1 MSKLLWQ
8 PSDQRIAAARLTEF
22 QNRVSDQFSLT
33 LSTYDDLWQ
42 WSIDQP
48 DQFWNSVCQY
58 LNIEFS
64 QPAKEVLQK
73 GNGIRDA
80 RWFDGAKLN
89 FAKHLLQRRDDN
101 VAIIFRG
108 ENGTRRTLTYAE
120 LYQQVAGV
128 QSYLKKMNI
137 GEGDRVAGYLP
148 NAPEA
153 IIAMLAT
160 TALGGVWTSCSPDF
174 GINGVVDRFGQVEPK
189 LIFTVDGYHYAGKQI
204 NNLDKLPEIVERIP
218 SVDSVVVYPFLD
230 DSPDL
235 TAIKG
240 AQLWADAMDAQA
252 CEIDFVALP
261 FDHPLYIL
269 YSSGTTGVPKCIVH
283 GAGGTLLQ
291 HMKELALHTDL
302 SPDSRLMYFTTCG
315 WMMWNWMASGLAVG
329 ASLVLFDGSPFHPA
343 ASSLWDIVAQEEV
356 TAFGTSAKYIAAI
369 QHAGYLPNQHHAL
382 TQLNSILS
390 TGSPLS
396 PESFE
401 FIYNSVKSDLHLAS
415 ISGGTDIVSCFAL
428 GVPTLPVYSGELQA
442 RGLGMAVDI
451 YDDEGNS
458 LVQAKGELVCTTP
471 FPSRPI
477 GFWNDPQGD
486 RYKAAYFERFNHIW
500 AHGDY
505 AELTERKGLIIH
517 GRSDAVLNPGGV
529 RIGTAEIYRQVEK
542 VAGITESVCVGLP
555 KDDDVVV
562 ALYVVLA
569 EGIELTNERV
579 TEIKNTIRKNTTPRH
594 VPSLIKAVAD
604 IPRTKSGKIVELAV
618 RNVLIGEPVKN
629 RESLANPDALE
640 LFVGLG
646 V

>member
-1 MSKLLWQ
+1 MSKLLWH

-22 QNRVSDQFSLT
+22 QNRVRDQHSLPVT
-33 LSTYDDLWQ
+33 TYDDLWQ

-48 DQFWNSVCQY
+48 DQFWQSLCQY
-58 LNIEFS
+58 LDIEFS
-64 QPAKEVLQK
+64 QPAKAVLQP
-73 GNGIRDA
+73 GTGIRDA
-80 RWFDGAKLN
+80 RWFEGAKLN
-89 FAKHLLQRRDDN
+89 FAKHLLKRRDEN

-108 ENGTRRTLTYAE
+108 ENGTRRSLTYAE

-128 QSYLKKMNI
+128 QSYLKKMNVCA
-137 GEGDRVAGYLP
+137 GDRVAGYLP

-160 TALGGVWTSCSPDF
+160 TALGAVWTSCSPDF
-174 GINGVVDRFGQVEPK
+174 GVNGVVDRFGQVEPK

-204 NNLDKLPEIVERIP
+204 NNLDKLPEIVTRIP
-218 SVDSVVVYPFLD
+218 SVEGVVVYPFLN

-235 TAIKG
+235 AAIKG
-240 AQLWADAMDAQA
+240 ARLWSEALDDPSN
-252 CEIDFVALP
+252 DVKFVELP

-302 SPDSRLMYFTTCG
+302 GAESRLMYFTTCG

-329 ASLVLFDGSPFHPA
+329 ASLVLFDGSPFHPT
-343 ASSLWDIVAQEEV
+343 ASTLWDIVEEDEV

-369 QHAGYLPNQHHAL
+369 QNADYVPNQHHTF
-382 TQLNSILS
+382 TQLRSILS

-401 FIYNSVKSDLHLAS
+401 FIYESVKEDLHLAS

-442 RGLGMAVDI
+442 RGLGMAVEVF
-451 YDDEGNS
+451 DDDGNA
-458 LVQAKGELVCTTP
+458 LVGEKGELVCTTP

-477 GFWNDPQGD
+477 GFWNDPDGK
-486 RYKAAYFERFNHIW
+486 RYKAAYFERFDNIW

-505 AELTERKGLIIH
+505 AELTKRNGLIIH

-542 VAGITESVCVGLP
+542 VAGVTDSICVGLP
-555 KDDDVVV
+555 KDGDVIV

-569 EGIELTNERV
+569 EGISLTDELEA
-579 TEIKNTIRKNTTPRH
+579 EIKNTIRNNTTPRH
-594 VPSLIKAVAD
+594 VPGIIKAVAD

-618 RNVLIGEPVKN
+618 RNVLTGETVKN
-629 RESLANPDALE
+629 RESLANPEALE

-646 V
+646 I

>member
-8 PSDQRIAAARLTEF
+8 PSDQRIAAARITEF

-48 DQFWNSVCQY
+48 DQFWDSVCNY

-64 QPAKEVLQK
+64 QPAKEVLQAGK
-73 GNGIRDA
+73 GIRDA
-80 RWFDGAKLN
+80 RWFEGARLN
-89 FAKHLLQRRDDN
+89 FARHLLKRRDDHI
-101 VAIIFRG
+101 AIVFRG
-108 ENGTRRTLTYAE
+108 ENGTRRSLTYAE
-120 LYQQVAGV
+120 LYQQVAEV

-137 GEGDRVAGYLP
+137 RAGDRVAGYLP
-148 NAPEA
+148 NSSEA

-189 LIFTVDGYHYAGKQI
+189 LLFTVDGYHYAGKPI
-204 NNLDKLPEIVERIP
+204 NNLDKLPEIVARIP
-218 SVDSVVVYPFLD
+218 SVDGVVVYPFLN
-230 DSPDL
+230 DSPDIK
-235 TAIKG
+235 AIKG
-240 AQLWADAMDAQA
+240 AQLWADALDDQA
-252 CEIDFVALP
+252 CNVDFVELP

-302 SPDSRLMYFTTCG
+302 GPDSRLMYFTTCG
-315 WMMWNWMASGLAVG
+315 WMMWNWMVSGLAVG

-343 ASSLWDIVAQEEV
+343 PSSLWDIVEQEEV

-369 QHAGYLPNQHHAL
+369 QNADYLPNQHHTL

-401 FIYNSVKSDLHLAS
+401 FIYDSVKRDLHLAS

-458 LVQAKGELVCTTP
+458 LVEEKGELVCTTP

-486 RYKAAYFERFNHIW
+486 RYKAAYFDRFENVW

-505 AELTERKGLIIH
+505 AELTERNGLIIH

-542 VAGITESVCVGLP
+542 VAGVTESICVGLP

-569 EGIELTNERV
+569 QGIELTDELV
-579 TEIKNTIRKNTTPRH
+579 TEIKSTIRKNTTPRH
-594 VPSLIKAVAD
+594 VPGIIKAVAD

-629 RESLANPDALE
+629 RESLANPEALE
-640 LFVGLG
+640 LFEGLG